1 MPNISV
7 ETLEKNAVKITVTI
21 PVEEVQPYLEEAA
34 QRISQQTTIPGFR
47 PGKASYEVVK
57 QRVGEMKIYEEALE
71 VIVRKTYV
79 ETLLSEKI
87 ETVGSPKIDV
97 EKLAPGNPIIY
108 TAEVARMPSVLELAD
123 FRSLKISPNEVKAEE
138 SEVEQTIRDLARMQT
153 KEVRA
158 TASEPAKKEDKI
170 VVSMEMNKEGVAIEG
185 GTSPNHAIYLAEDYY
200 IPGLKEQ
207 VIGMKEGEEKKF
219 TLTFPKEHA
228 QKILAGADIEFSVK
242 LKEVYH
248 LETPSIDDPF
258 AVSLGQKDLSAL
270 KEVLRENIQKE
281 KEREEQMREE
291 REMLELIAKKSQ
303 FNDIPDLLVN
313 EEVQKMISELQNS
326 VEQQGLNFDTYLANL
341 KKSLADIKLDFTPQ
355 ALTRIKVALIMKKI
369 GQVEN
374 IAIEEKELDEEID
387 RIAEAYAENEEIRKQ
402 IYSPHYRDYTEQ
414 ILKNR
419 KVIELL
425 KVLMVK

>member
-281 KEREEQMREE
+281 K
-291 REMLELIAKKSQ
+291 
-303 FNDIPDLLVN
+303 
-313 EEVQKMISELQNS
+313 
-326 VEQQGLNFDTYLANL
+326 
-341 KKSLADIKLDFTPQ
+341 
-355 ALTRIKVALIMKKI
+355 RIK
-369 GQVEN
+369 
-374 IAIEEKELDEEID
+374 
-387 RIAEAYAENEEIRKQ
+387 
-402 IYSPHYRDYTEQ
+402 
-414 ILKNR
+414 
-419 KVIELL
+419 
-425 KVLMVK
+425 